1 MSYIPP
7 TGPATSSTLGL
18 IKLAGDLSGTA
29 GAPTVPA
36 LKTKAVHL
44 VYTEATGW
52 PVRPNLD
59 AGAVVWIDPIGTAQA
74 PTAAL
79 IGDTFINSSDAAA
92 IGGEQL
98 LTSQEMSFKADWVIS
113 SGAPTINTTAGT
125 VSMTTQNDL
134 INLVPVNSSPQGLYT
149 VKPGKKYEV
158 QVTPATNQ
166 TGSIIVHAN
175 FINASTAVIYGWAS
189 VPLASAGSGTY
200 VVTFVTTTA
209 PSDVQRLDIMI
220 SGASTNTAPVT
231 LVGVSVKELA

>member
-1 MSYIPP
+1 
-7 TGPATSSTLGL
+7 
-18 IKLAGDLSGTA
+18 
-29 GAPTVPA
+29 
-36 LKTKAVHL
+36 
-44 VYTEATGW
+44 
-52 PVRPNLD
+52 
-59 AGAVVWIDPIGTAQA
+59 
-74 PTAAL
+74 
-79 IGDTFINSSDAAA
+79 
-92 IGGEQL
+92 
-98 LTSQEMSFKADWVIS
+98 MSFKADWVIS

-200 VVTFVTTTA
+200 VVTFVTMTA